1 MRQSTRKF
9 LCPRVPL
16 EAFIGSQSYVCNG
29 ELALFALGR
38 LRFRPLRR
46 RKLAKQPRWS
56 EPGGAVSFG
65 GWMRVGSGEFDM
77 RAYMNSNLRI
87 AGFQVFSVAK
97 IAIVC
102 LVCFSSDLRGFA
114 LHKSRRGRPQL
125 LDPRPWCVWQ
135 TLATARS
142 PKLTTPRPT
151 RKLISRQERT
161 QYLPLMQGSLNTE
174 PASRFCRNLED
185 SAQGLR
191 REPSSPSPG
200 GAGERVQLAPNCNG
214 SSRANGLAL
223 LQ

>member
-1 MRQSTRKF
+1 MQNYYNKSNHNSVWKCGSNRTERSNGCSNISKY
-9 LCPRVPL
+9 PRL
-16 EAFIGSQSYVCNG
+16 
-29 ELALFALGR
+29 
-38 LRFRPLRR
+38 
-46 RKLAKQPRWS
+46 
-56 EPGGAVSFG
+56 
-65 GWMRVGSGEFDM
+65 
-77 RAYMNSNLRI
+77 NSNLRI

-223 LQ
+223 LRWQGSRRRSQ

>member
-1 MRQSTRKF
+1 M
-9 LCPRVPL
+9 
-16 EAFIGSQSYVCNG
+16 
-29 ELALFALGR
+29 FALGR

-161 QYLPLMQGSLNTE
+161 QYLPLMQGSVPIL
-174 PASRFCRNLED
+174 PQFRRFGSGPPPRTR
-185 SAQGLR
+185 QPQPR
-191 REPSSPSPG
+191 RG
-200 GAGERVQLAPNCNG
+200 WGEG
-214 SSRANGLAL
+214 SVGSK
-223 LQ
+223 LQRKFSCEWSGTVTVARESQKVAVDFVS

>member
-1 MRQSTRKF
+1 
-9 LCPRVPL
+9 
-16 EAFIGSQSYVCNG
+16 
-29 ELALFALGR
+29 
-38 LRFRPLRR
+38 
-46 RKLAKQPRWS
+46 
-56 EPGGAVSFG
+56 
-65 GWMRVGSGEFDM
+65 
-77 RAYMNSNLRI
+77 MNSNLRI

-102 LVCFSSDLRGFA
+102 LVCLSSDLRG
-114 LHKSRRGRPQL
+114 LHFTKLGRPNYL
-125 LDPRPWCVWQ
+125 ILDLGVSGRLWQ
-135 TLATARS
+135 QRGHRNRQ
-142 PKLTTPRPT
+142 PPVQR

-200 GAGERVQLAPNCNG
+200 GAGERVQLAPSCNG